1 MHTNPLPVI
10 VFLVGTRS
18 LQLPIVLNAY
28 ALNEIELRLQEVD
41 VSFFV
46 PEQLLEELHGHGRFH
61 AHVCRARWHPAQP

>member
-46 PEQLLEELHGHGRFH
+46 PEQLLEEP
-61 AHVCRARWHPAQP
+61 HPH